1 MLRSAANSSVGW
13 QRWHRITLQHYK
25 TVLARNTNTKQF
37 WPEPDLEMCLAKFQ
51 HKLQQN
57 TAFHALSSI
66 PNIFYSD
73 VTLHEWCVQVQQ
85 CFCNCTLTVK
95 LCTFCAFCA
104 IFWFPAGTKC
114 LPFLGE
120 MKMRGVTKSCACFS
134 FSNFNLP
141 LVNGWHTARYSYFM
155 WNMVVRTCP
164 ANLVHLIWPNAS

>member
-1 MLRSAANSSVGW
+1 MEDPFEEKANSSVGW

-51 HKLQQN
+51 HKLQR
-57 TAFHALSSI
+57 TRAFHALSSI

-95 LCTFCAFCA
+95 LCTFCA